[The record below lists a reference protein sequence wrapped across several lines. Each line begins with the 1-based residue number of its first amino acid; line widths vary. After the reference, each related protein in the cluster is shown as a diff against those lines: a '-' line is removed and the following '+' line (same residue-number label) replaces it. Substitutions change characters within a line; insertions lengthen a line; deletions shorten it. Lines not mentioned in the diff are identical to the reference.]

1 MSRSSRALTISP
13 KIRLFTKLKLG
24 LAFCLISFF
33 LIACSGGDNP
43 ILGGNNKPVIATISA
58 QTNQTGS
65 VVNIAVAAVDADGDT
80 LSYSASGLPPGVS
93 ISPTT
98 GAITGT
104 VSTAGTYNVTINVSD
119 GKSITTTSFM
129 WTVLDNGT
137 TPPPTTNNK
146 VDYASYNS
154 TLPDWNTFSLPKA
167 DSGPIKIS
175 SIVTSKTQVIG
186 DKQYAC
192 TTTPYSLTKNPE
204 KIVTFEPD
212 AGILYPG
219 SIIQGK
225 GHVLGIGSLKELPIR
240 QRAPLTLT
248 INLLTSNNAETIQN
262 PDVSKVQSAIGNL
275 ISKAQTAGHIG
286 GSKAVYTE
294 KLTHSVE
301 QAALQLG
308 LSARYMRGSVTG
320 SLDASRSLDKTT
332 LTGSFIQNLFT
343 VSIVQPQSPSDW
355 FSNDFTQEL
364 LDQQKSLG
372 NIGPDNIPVY
382 VANITYGRILHFS
395 FTSTASESEIRG
407 ALSASYDGGTASG
420 SVQLT
425 AEQKE
430 ILRTAEIK
438 IAQVGGTS
446 SQIESLIR
454 AGNIKAYFEEDT
466 TLTSA
471 KPISY
476 TLKNLGDNSIAKVAE
491 TTNYKITECTV
502 TDVEK
507 KVIGERVKVTIEN
520 IYVTQ
525 VDGDNNHVFGQVVL
539 NGKTFDIAQ
548 AARADG
554 TTITLDKS
562 LEKTFLYGST
572 DNQID
577 INGFLDEND
586 TTSGDENIG
595 KWGVL
600 YKPVFNPDGSAGVGR
615 SYVGTAYTI
624 PLYRTGNDDNSAA
637 GDGSARL
644 RWKIEHI
651 KDVREGDQ
659 ILPEEYN
666 W

>member
-1 MSRSSRALTISP
+1 MSRNGRALTTNP
-13 KIRLFTKLKLG
+13 KISLFAKLKLG
-24 LAFCLISFF
+24 LAFCLISLF
-33 LIACSGGDNP
+33 LIACSGGDNL
-43 ILGGNNKPVIATISA
+43 IFGGNNQPVIATISA

-65 VVNIAVAAVDADGDT
+65 VVNVTVAVVDADGDT
-80 LSYSASGLPPGVS
+80 LNYSASGLPLGVS

-98 GAITGT
+98 GEITGT
-104 VSTAGTYNVTINVSD
+104 ATTPGTYNVTINVSD
-119 GKSITTTSFM
+119 GKSIATTNFT
-129 WTVLDNGT
+129 WTVSDNGT
-137 TPPPTTNNK
+137 TPPPTKNNK
-146 VDYASYNS
+146 VDYARFNN
-154 TLPDWNTFSLPKA
+154 TLPDWNTFSPPKA
-167 DSGPIKIS
+167 DSGPVKTS
-175 SIVTSKTQVIG
+175 NIVTSETRVIG
-186 DKQYAC
+186 DMQYAC
-192 TTTPYSLTKNPE
+192 STTPYSLTKNPE

-248 INLLTSNNAETIQN
+248 IDLLTSDNTETIQN
-262 PDVSKVQSAIGNL
+262 PDVSTVQSALGNL
-275 ISKAQTAGHIG
+275 ISKAQTAGHVG

-332 LTGSFIQNLFT
+332 LTASFIQNLFT
-343 VSIVQPQSPSDW
+343 VSIVQPQSPGGW
-355 FSNDFTQEL
+355 FSDEFTQDL
-364 LDQQKSLG
+364 LDQQKALG

-395 FTSTASESEIRG
+395 FTSTASEREIRG

-446 SQIESLIR
+446 NQIESLIR
-454 AGNIKAYFEEDT
+454 AGNIKAYFESDIK
-466 TLTSA
+466 LTSA

-476 TLKNLGDNSIAKVAE
+476 TLKNLGDNSVAKVAE
-491 TTNYKITECTV
+491 TTNYNVTQCNV

-507 KVIGERVKVTIEN
+507 KIIGERVKITLEN
-520 IYVTQ
+520 IYVTR
-525 VDGDNNHVFGQVVL
+525 VDGDNDHVFGQVVL
-539 NGKTFDIAQ
+539 NGKTYDIPQ
-548 AARADG
+548 DQRADG
-554 TTITLDKS
+554 TTITLSKS
-562 LEKTFLYGST
+562 LEKTFLYGSS

-586 TTSGDENIG
+586 FTSADENIG
-595 KWGVL
+595 KWGVR

-644 RWKIEHI
+644 RWKIEHVNDI
-651 KDVREGDQ
+651 REGDP